1 MYYHVTNLVLW
12 SKIIEIGRGQFFART
27 LIIGVTLIREQTV
40 QNVHYRGFNW
50 NLERIIEQV
59 FAQMG
64 KFPKA
69 LEFILSS
76 HKKRLADK

>member
-1 MYYHVTNLVLW
+1 MGFEEST
-12 SKIIEIGRGQFFART
+12 AC
-27 LIIGVTLIREQTV
+27 LIRKFLCEMFHIQCNGPRVEQLYFIREQTV